1 MPTDCVS
8 YQDSG
13 YFSKLI
19 VDYLDENPK
28 LKSLYNHH
36 PKIENFEKQ
45 ITEKRANYNGENR
58 QIVVAELEKQ
68 YQNIDVSKATKQ
80 NISLLKDQK
89 TFTIATG
96 HQLNLFAGPL
106 YFLYKICTTINLCKT
121 LKIKYPE
128 NNFVP
133 IFWMAT
139 EDHDFEEVNYFNFNN
154 KKIRWNAQVSGAV
167 GRVSTTSLRAVF
179 EVFEKV
185 LGVSENANYLKNLF
199 KKTYLQHSNLSEAT
213 RFLVNE
219 LFKNEGLV
227 ILDADVKSLKKQMIP
242 YFKSELLQQKSFQ
255 KVSETNSF
263 LSEYEIQVNPREINL
278 FYLTDASRERIIFE
292 DSKYKINNTKI
303 TFSESEI
310 LAELNENPERFSP
323 NVILRPLYQEVIL
336 ANLAYVGGGGEL
348 AYWLQL
354 KSMFTAFEI
363 TFPMLFLRNSA
374 LLITE
379 KQVQKQDK
387 LNLSNADLFLKQNE
401 LVTKKTKELSDLKID
416 FLEQKLALKL
426 QFEKLHVLASKT
438 NKSFLGA
445 LKAQEKKQ
453 IDGLDNLE
461 KRLLKAEK
469 QNLSEKLERIVA
481 LQNELFPNHSLQE
494 RIANFSE
501 FYEAFGDKVIEK
513 ILFQLK
519 PFSNNF
525 SIITN

>member
-1 MPTDCVS
+1 
-8 YQDSG
+8 
-13 YFSKLI
+13 
-19 VDYLDENPK
+19 
-28 LKSLYNHH
+28 
-36 PKIENFEKQ
+36 
-45 ITEKRANYNGENR
+45 
-58 QIVVAELEKQ
+58 
-68 YQNIDVSKATKQ
+68 
-80 NISLLKDQK
+80 
-89 TFTIATG
+89 
-96 HQLNLFAGPL
+96 
-106 YFLYKICTTINLCKT
+106 
-121 LKIKYPE
+121 
-128 NNFVP
+128 
-133 IFWMAT
+133 MAT

-154 KKIRWNAQVSGAV
+154 KKIKWNTQVSGAV

-179 EVFEKV
+179 EVFDKV
-185 LGVSENANYLKNLF
+185 LGASENAKFLKNLF
-199 KKTYLQHSNLSEAT
+199 QKAYLQQTNLSEAT

-227 ILDADVKSLKKQMIP
+227 ILDADSKSLKKQMIP
-242 YFKSELLQQKSFQ
+242 HFKSELLQQKSFQ

-263 LSEYEIQVNPREINL
+263 LSEYQIQVNPREINL
-278 FYLTDASRERIIFE
+278 FYLTDSSRERIIFE

-303 TFSESEI
+303 AFSESEI
-310 LAELNENPERFSP
+310 LTELDENPERFSP

-336 ANLAYVGGGGEL
+336 PNLAYVGGGGEL

-354 KSMFTAFEI
+354 KSMFTAFAI

-387 LNLSNADLFLKQNE
+387 LNLSNTDLFLKQNE
-401 LVTKKTKELSDLKID
+401 LVTKKTKQLSDLTID
-416 FLEQKLALKL
+416 FSEQKGALKL
-426 QFEKLHVLASKT
+426 QFEKLHTLASKT

-453 IDGLDNLE
+453 INGLVNLE

-494 RIANFSE
+494 RTANFSE
-501 FYEAFGDKVIEK
+501 FYEAFGDKLIEK
-513 ILFQLK
+513 ILSELN

-525 SIITN
+525 SIIIN